1 MIWYYVLKLKSSL
14 AEEERLMQQ
23 FSERRRCPRVNTS
36 LPLRFKK
43 LYGDTYVDKNTVT
56 KNLSPNG
63 VRLKSDY
70 PVGLNSRLFIE
81 INLPTTPKPVRAL
94 SRVVWIKKLLADNNY
109 ELGNEFLSIK
119 EEDAVIVSDYIKN
132 SI

>member
-1 MIWYYVLKLKSSL
+1 
-14 AEEERLMQQ
+14 MQQ